1 MAKDKDAALRKLK
14 KDMGECI
21 VKASEIYEEKSNLKN
36 LSVSPA
42 LDFALNGGIQE
53 GTWTI
58 ITGKSKTG
66 KTSSVLQICANAQKD
81 GRKIIYFDGEGR
93 IKAYNLVGI
102 EGLDLDAMEMVRAPE
117 NKILSAEEAL
127 TILETLIQHP
137 DNTGAVVVI
146 DSVSSLIPRRD
157 IETMVDG
164 ERRPGLPKILGDFM
178 RRMGQVIPRTK
189 TMVIMIRH
197 FITNTSGYGKK
208 NVADGGVKI
217 QYQADTLLDVKQS
230 EDWIVDGTK
239 IGQIITWDIQTSSLG
254 ASGTKAESYFRYNHG
269 LDAAKEIMELAES
282 FDIIEKAGSWYYL
295 PFMEKHDK
303 EYKRENYRYQGVDR
317 LYQYLQDN
325 PDTMDLI
332 KKELEVF
339 LT

>member
-1 MAKDKDAALRKLK
+1 MAKDKNAELRKIK
-14 KDMGECI
+14 KEMGKCI
-21 VKASEIYEEKSNLKN
+21 FKAQEIYDEKSQLKN
-36 LSVSPA
+36 LSISPA

-58 ITGKSKTG
+58 ITGKPKTG
-66 KTSSVLQICANAQKD
+66 KTSTVLQICANAQKD

-93 IKAYNLVGI
+93 MKAYNLAGI
-102 EGLDLDAMEMVRAPE
+102 DDLDLDQMEMVRSPE
-117 NKILSAEEAL
+117 GKILSAEEAI

-137 DNTGAVVVI
+137 DNVGAVVVI
-146 DSVSSLIPRRD
+146 DSISSLIPRRD

-197 FITNTSGYGKK
+197 LIANTSGYGKK

-217 QYQADTLLDVKQS
+217 EYQADTLLQVAQS
-230 EDWIVDGTK
+230 QDWIVDGAK
-239 IGQIITWDIQTSSLG
+239 VGQIITWDIHTSSLG
-254 ASGTKAESYFRYNHG
+254 ASGTEAVSYFKYNHG
-269 LDAAKEIMELAES
+269 LDNPKEIIELAGS
-282 FDIIEKAGSWYYL
+282 FDIIEQAGAWFSL

-303 EYKRENYRYQGVDR
+303 EYDAKNYKFQGAER
-317 LYQYLQDN
+317 LYDYLKNN
-325 PDTMDLI
+325 PETMDLV
-332 KKELEVF
+332 KQELEVF